1 MSNLF
6 SGIPD
11 LVADRSLSFQQ
22 QLGQAAQWL
31 HGLYQRG
38 SFNGTVLI
46 AEDGKV
52 VFEQPYGFADV
63 AGTIPLTPHSSFSLA
78 SVSKQFTG
86 MAMMLLAHRRRLSL
100 DDALAIYVPELTFYR
115 GITIRHLL
123 HHTSGLPDYMTL
135 AEAHR
140 DRGTPVTAQDVV
152 QLLQHYAPPVAF
164 RPGDEFE
171 YSNTGYALLE
181 AVLTRVSGQSYP
193 DFMKA
198 EIFDPLGMADSS
210 AFNLSS
216 RECSLQQRV
225 FGCRVTL
232 AGFGSREL
240 FDLNFLDGVYGDG
253 GIYSSARDLVR
264 WDQALRD
271 GSLIP
276 ASVYQQ
282 AYVPGRLN
290 NGATTSYG
298 FGWEIVSADVV
309 EHWGEW
315 QAFSAL
321 IRRDLAR
328 RTLLVVLSNLAPSS
342 RVDTICKELSLFV
355 DDIT

>member
-1 MSNLF
+1 MR
-6 SGIPD
+6 IPD
-11 LVADRSLSFQQ
+11 LVADPSLSFHR
-22 QLGQAAQWL
+22 QLRHAAEWL

-38 SFNGTVLI
+38 AFNGAVLI
-46 AEDGKV
+46 SEDGKV
-52 VFEQPYGFADV
+52 VFEQHYGFADV
-63 AGTIPLTPHSSFSLA
+63 AGAVPLTARSSFSVA

-86 MAMMLLAHRRRLSL
+86 VAMLLLAHRRRLSL
-100 DDALAIYVPELTFYR
+100 DDELARYVPELAGYR
-115 GITIRHLL
+115 GITIRNLL

-135 AEAHR
+135 AEIHCDGR
-140 DRGTPVTAQDVV
+140 TPVTAQDVV
-152 QLLQHYAPPVAF
+152 QLLQHHGPPAAF

-193 DFMKA
+193 DFMQA
-198 EIFDPLGMADSS
+198 EIFDRLGMADSS

-225 FGCRVTL
+225 FGCRATL

-253 GIYSSARDLVR
+253 GIYSSARDLAR

-271 GSLIP
+271 GVLIP

-282 AYVPGRLN
+282 AYVSGRLN
-290 NGATTSYG
+290 NGHATNYG
-298 FGWEIVSADVV
+298 FGWELVSADVV

-321 IRRDLAR
+321 ARRDLAR

-342 RVDTICKELSLFV
+342 RVSAISKELSMFV

>member
-11 LVADRSLSFQQ
+11 LVADPSLSFHL
-22 QLGQAAQWL
+22 QLRQAAEWL
-31 HGLYQRG
+31 HGLHQRG
-38 SFNGTVLI
+38 VFNGAVLI
-46 AEDGKV
+46 SEDGKV
-52 VFEQPYGFADV
+52 VFEQHYGFADV
-63 AGTIPLTPHSSFSLA
+63 AETIPLTARSSFSVA

-86 MAMMLLAHRRRLSL
+86 MAMMLLAHRQRLSL
-100 DDALAIYVPELTFYR
+100 DDALAIYAPELTGYR
-115 GITIRHLL
+115 GISIRHLL
-123 HHTSGLPDYMTL
+123 HHTSGLPDYMAL

-140 DRGTPVTAQDVV
+140 DRRTPVTAQDVV
-152 QLLQHYAPPVAF
+152 GLLQHYAPPVAF

-181 AVLTRVSGQSYP
+181 TVLTRVSGQSYP
-193 DFMKA
+193 DFMRS
-198 EIFDPLGMADSS
+198 EIFDRLGMADSS

-225 FGCRVTL
+225 FGCRATL
-232 AGFGSREL
+232 AGFGRKEL

-253 GIYSSARDLVR
+253 GIYSSARDLAR
-264 WDQALRD
+264 WDQGLRD
-271 GSLIP
+271 GVLIP
-276 ASVYQQ
+276 PSVYQQ
-282 AYVPGRLN
+282 AYVSGRLN
-290 NGATTSYG
+290 NGQATGYG
-298 FGWEIVSADVV
+298 FGWVVVSADVV

-321 IRRDLAR
+321 VRRDLGR
-328 RTLLVVLSNLAPSS
+328 RTLLVVLSSLAPSS
-342 RVDTICKELSLFV
+342 RVDGIAKELSMFV

>member
-11 LVADRSLSFQQ
+11 LAADPALSFHQ
-22 QLGQAAQWL
+22 QLRQAAEWL

-38 SFNGTVLI
+38 TFNGTVLI
-46 AEDGKV
+46 SEEGKV
-52 VFEQPYGFADV
+52 VFEQHYGFADV
-63 AGTIPLTPHSSFSLA
+63 AGAIPLTARSSFSLA

-86 MAMMLLAHRRRLSL
+86 MAMMLLAHRQRLSL
-100 DDALAIYVPELTFYR
+100 DDALARYVPELAGYR
-115 GITIRHLL
+115 GITLRHLL

-135 AEAHR
+135 AETHR
-140 DRGTPVTAQDVV
+140 DGGTPVTAQDVV
-152 QLLQHYAPPVAF
+152 QLLQHYGPPVAF
-164 RPGDEFE
+164 RPGDDFE

-181 AVLTRVSGQSYP
+181 VVLTRVSGQSYP
-193 DFMKA
+193 DFMKV
-198 EIFDPLGMADSS
+198 EIFDRLGMADSS

-225 FGCRVTL
+225 FGCRTTL
-232 AGFGSREL
+232 AGFGNREL

-276 ASVYQQ
+276 LSVYQE
-282 AYVPGRLN
+282 AYVSGRLN
-290 NGATTSYG
+290 NGDATGYG
-298 FGWEIVSADVV
+298 FGWDLVSADVV

-321 IRRDLAR
+321 VRRDLAR

-342 RVDTICKELSLFV
+342 RVDAICKKLSMFV

>member
-1 MSNLF
+1 MSNPF

-11 LVADRSLSFQQ
+11 LIADPSLSFHQ
-22 QLGQAAQWL
+22 QLRQAAEWL
-31 HGLYQRG
+31 QGLCQRG
-38 SFNGTVLI
+38 NFNGTVLI
-46 AEDGKV
+46 SEDGKV
-52 VFEQPYGFADV
+52 AFEQHYGFADV
-63 AGTIPLTPHSSFSLA
+63 AGAIPLTAHSSFSVA

-86 MAMMLLAHRRRLSL
+86 MAMMLLAHRQRLSL
-100 DDALAIYVPELTFYR
+100 DDALARYVPELAFYR

-123 HHTSGLPDYMTL
+123 HHTSGLPDYMRL

-140 DRGTPVTAQDVV
+140 DGRAPVTAQDVV
-152 QLLQHYAPPVAF
+152 QLLQQYGPPVAF

-181 AVLTRVSGQSYP
+181 VVLTRVSGQSYP
-193 DFMKA
+193 DFMKV
-198 EIFDPLGMADSS
+198 EIFDPLGMTDSS

-216 RECSLQQRV
+216 AECCLQQRV
-225 FGCRVTL
+225 FGCRATL

-264 WDQALRD
+264 WDQALRE

-276 ASVYQQ
+276 VNVYQE

-290 NGATTSYG
+290 NGAATGYG
-298 FGWEIVSADVV
+298 FGWEIVSAEVV

-321 IRRDLAR
+321 VRRDLAR

-342 RVDTICKELSLFV
+342 RVDAICKELSMFV

>member
-1 MSNLF
+1 MSNPF

-11 LVADRSLSFQQ
+11 LVANPSLSFHQ
-22 QLGQAAQWL
+22 QLGQAAEWL
-31 HGLYQRG
+31 HGLCQRG
-38 SFNGTVLI
+38 AFNGTVLI
-46 AEDGKV
+46 SEDGNV
-52 VFEQPYGFADV
+52 VFEQHYGFADV
-63 AGTIPLTPHSSFSLA
+63 AGAVPLTAHASFSLA

-100 DDALAIYVPELTFYR
+100 DDGLARYVPELAFYR

-140 DRGTPVTAQDVV
+140 DGRTPVTAQDVV
-152 QLLQHYAPPVAF
+152 QLLQQYAPPVAF

-216 RECSLQQRV
+216 RECPLQQRV
-225 FGCRVTL
+225 FGCRATL
-232 AGFGSREL
+232 AGFGAREL

-271 GSLIP
+271 GRLLP
-276 ASVYQQ
+276 EAVYRE
-282 AYVPGRLN
+282 AYVSGRLN
-290 NGATTSYG
+290 NGAATGYG
-298 FGWEIVSADVV
+298 FGWELVSADVV

-315 QAFSAL
+315 QAFAAL
-321 IRRDLAR
+321 VRRDLAR
-328 RTLLVVLSNLAPSS
+328 RTLLVVLSNLAPPS
-342 RVDTICKELSLFV
+342 RVDAICKELSMFV